1 MKDNYIYY
9 GNGEIRINYS
19 EDILGFDIRLKGTY
33 DIESYQSENFY
44 ISYNND
50 RLIGVGLGSVLGKKP
65 FLNYT
70 GNLEVLECKAITSD
84 MKSVNIIPKIVRLDK
99 FEAIRDGFD
108 GSNTSFEDMDNVG
121 IVGEIPRA
129 TKVKIV
135 TENLHTKGGQ
145 FNLNQVD
152 YKGYYHLHQDGVA
165 MTGKSHNESSE
176 VLDRIEKE
184 GTIRRINNTLRE
196 IRRPSTSRDISS
208 STGGG
213 Y

>member
-1 MKDNYIYY
+1 MKNDYIYY
-9 GNGEIRINYS
+9 GNGKIRINYS

-33 DIESYQSENFY
+33 DIESHQSENFY

-50 RLIGVGLGSVLGKKP
+50 RLIGVGLGSVLGGKP

-70 GNLEVLECKAITSD
+70 GHLEVLECKIITSD

-99 FEAIRDGFD
+99 FEAIRDDFD
-108 GSNTSFEDMDNVG
+108 GSNTNFEDMNNVG
-121 IVGEIPRA
+121 IVGEIPRV
-129 TKVKIV
+129 TKVKIA
-135 TENLHTKGGQ
+135 TENLYTKGGQ
-145 FNLNQVD
+145 FNLNGTE

-176 VLDRIEKE
+176 VLDRISKEK
-184 GTIRRINNTLRE
+184 TTKRINNTLRE
-196 IRRPSTSRDISS
+196 IRRTSTSADISS
-208 STGGG
+208 GTGGG

>member
-1 MKDNYIYY
+1 
-9 GNGEIRINYS
+9 
-19 EDILGFDIRLKGTY
+19 
-33 DIESYQSENFY
+33 
-44 ISYNND
+44 
-50 RLIGVGLGSVLGKKP
+50 
-65 FLNYT
+65 
-70 GNLEVLECKAITSD
+70 
-84 MKSVNIIPKIVRLDK
+84 
-99 FEAIRDGFD
+99 
-108 GSNTSFEDMDNVG
+108 MDNIG

-145 FNLNQVD
+145 FNLNGTE

-176 VLDRIEKE
+176 VLNHISKE
-184 GTIRRINNTLRE
+184 RTIRRINNRLRA
-196 IRRPSTSRDISS
+196 IRRSSVSKEVSS